1 MPPPRATDNSSLVNW
16 GGYWLLAGLVVLF
29 ALSFATLPSSFLSES
44 CRSVVWAFVF
54 GTSVGLS
61 EIVSRYRD
69 EPLRAVGTPFGL
81 IYVFVNG
88 MLAVFALFVITRYPE
103 KFGFTAGQP
112 VPAFLSALLAGF
124 GSMAVMRT
132 RLMVLKGAD
141 NKDISIGPDLVIKT
155 LLQMVDQ
162 YVDRDRAAK
171 RLRIVTANLG
181 NLKILAVKL
190 RSFRAVA
197 DYLLASLFAFQNLDE
212 ERKKQLQDIFSEYD
226 NKPQVPDDIKYLA
239 MGFVFLTVVGEKQFA
254 DLLNKAVEGIANLRS
269 PVAPPLLAPP
279 VLPPPVPPVVPPLP
293 PPHH

>member
-1 MPPPRATDNSSLVNW
+1 MPPRKNFSRLADW
-16 GGYWLLAGLVVLF
+16 GGYWLLLLLAALF
-29 ALSFATLPSSFLSES
+29 ALSFATLPPSFLPES
-44 CRSVVWAFVF
+44 NRSVVWAFAF
-54 GTSVGLS
+54 GASVGMS

-69 EPLRAVGTPFGL
+69 EPLRALGSPFGL
-81 IYVFVNG
+81 IYVAVNG
-88 MLAVFALFVITRYPE
+88 ILAVFALFVITRYPE
-103 KFGFTAGQP
+103 KFGFTVGQP

-162 YVDRDRAAK
+162 YVDRDRAAN

-181 NLKILAVKL
+181 HLKSLAGRLKT
-190 RSFRAVA
+190 FRAVA

-226 NKPQVPDDIKYLA
+226 NKPQVPDDIKSL
-239 MGFVFLTVVGEKQFA
+239 GH
-254 DLLNKAVEGIANLRS
+254 GICIFDSRWGGS
-269 PVAPPLLAPP
+269 IC
-279 VLPPPVPPVVPPLP
+279 
-293 PPHH
+293 